1 MPSTNTLLISALLGA
16 SAVNCTLTAEA
27 QRTQRS
33 RREDF
38 QLSMRYSLTLM
49 KRGIRFWL
57 AYALAWVPY
66 AASYI
71 VIFLQQGSSL
81 NSAVI
86 DALINVI
93 SAAVLG
99 LLVLWVCGHLS
110 WSHYKRLWFFPTQIA
125 LAIVYAS
132 LWVTTVSLIFTL
144 WISLRN
150 GKFTF
155 VFLQSY
161 ALQWEFFSGLMIYA
175 TLASLSYVMQISAD
189 LREEERRARETELRA
204 ARAEALHTR
213 AELTALRSKLNPHFL
228 FNTLHT
234 LMALVRH
241 NRAEAEVAIERFSAM
256 LRYLLRR
263 QNDSGDVTSAETT
276 FAEEWDFVKN
286 YLELEKL
293 RLGNRLVVKA
303 EIDPAAFDAVL
314 PHLSLQPLVEN
325 AIKHAVAPRALG
337 GRISIA
343 ASLTDADLVLTVSD
357 NGNGAT
363 AEQLEQSSGLGL
375 KLIAKTLSTQY
386 EGRAQFAI
394 ESSPNKGFTVRLRIP
409 QDFKSPRRLG
419 PNNHETHLDRVSTV
433 TR

>member
-1 MPSTNTLLISALLGA
+1 
-16 SAVNCTLTAEA
+16 
-27 QRTQRS
+27 
-33 RREDF
+33 
-38 QLSMRYSLTLM
+38 M

-66 AASYI
+66 TASYI
-71 VIFLQQGSSL
+71 VIFLQQGGSL
-81 NSAVI
+81 NAAII

-99 LLVLWVCGHLS
+99 LLVFWVCGRLS
-110 WSHYKRLWFFPTQIA
+110 WSHYKRIWFFPTQVG
-125 LAIVYAS
+125 LAIAYAS

-150 GKFTF
+150 GTFTF
-155 VFLQSY
+155 VYLRSY

-175 TLASLSYVMQISAD
+175 TLASLAYVMQISAD

-234 LMALVRH
+234 LMALVRD
-241 NRAEAEVAIERFSAM
+241 NSAEAEVAIERFSAM

-263 QNDSGDVTSAETT
+263 QNDFGQDVTSSETT
-276 FAEEWDFVKN
+276 FADEWDFVQN
-286 YLELEKL
+286 YLALEKL
-293 RLGNRLVVKA
+293 RLGSRLAVETK
-303 EIDPAAFDAVL
+303 IDPDTFEAML
-314 PHLSLQPLVEN
+314 PPLSLQPLVEN

-343 ASLTDADLVLTVSD
+343 ASLTDEDLVLTVSD
-357 NGNGAT
+357 DGYGAT
-363 AEQLEQSSGLGL
+363 REQLEQSSGLGL
-375 KLIAKTLSTQY
+375 QLIARTLNTQY
-386 EGRAQFAI
+386 EGRALFAI
-394 ESSPNKGFTVRLRIP
+394 ESLPHKGFSVRLQIP
-409 QDFKSPRRLG
+409 QDFSPRSILKARA
-419 PNNHETHLDRVSTV
+419 V
-433 TR
+433 

>member
-1 MPSTNTLLISALLGA
+1 
-16 SAVNCTLTAEA
+16 
-27 QRTQRS
+27 
-33 RREDF
+33 
-38 QLSMRYSLTLM
+38 M

-71 VIFLQQGSSL
+71 VIFLQQGGPLSS
-81 NSAVI
+81 SIA
-86 DALINVI
+86 DALINVV

-99 LLVLWVCGHLS
+99 ILVLWLCRRLS
-110 WSHYKRLWFFPTQIA
+110 WSHYKRLWFFPAQVG
-125 LAIVYAS
+125 LAVVYATA
-132 LWVTTVSLIFTL
+132 WVTTVSLIFTL
-144 WISLRN
+144 WLSLRN
-150 GKFTF
+150 GQFTF

-175 TLASLSYVMQISAD
+175 TLASLSYVLQISAD

-234 LMALVRH
+234 LMALVRD

-263 QNDSGDVTSAETT
+263 QNNSDYDGPSSETT

-286 YLELEKL
+286 YLELERL
-293 RLGNRLVVKA
+293 RLGSRLIVETK
-303 EIDPAAFDAVL
+303 IDPDAFEAVL
-314 PHLSLQPLVEN
+314 PPLSLQPLVEN
-325 AIKHAVAPRALG
+325 GIKHAIAPRAVG
-337 GRISIA
+337 GRITIA
-343 ASLTDADLVLTVSD
+343 ASVTDEDLVLTVSD
-357 NGNGAT
+357 DGYGAT
-363 AEQLEQSSGLGL
+363 KEELEQSSGLGL
-375 KLIAKTLSTQY
+375 KLIEKTLSTQY
-386 EGRAQFAI
+386 EGRASFDI
-394 ESSPNKGFTVRLRIP
+394 ESSHQKGFTVRLRIP
-409 QDFKSPRRLG
+409 QDFKGLSFQTRATRL
-419 PNNHETHLDRVSTV
+419 EKVSTV

>member
-1 MPSTNTLLISALLGA
+1 
-16 SAVNCTLTAEA
+16 
-27 QRTQRS
+27 
-33 RREDF
+33 
-38 QLSMRYSLTLM
+38 
-49 KRGIRFWL
+49 
-57 AYALAWVPY
+57 
-66 AASYI
+66 
-71 VIFLQQGSSL
+71 
-81 NSAVI
+81 
-86 DALINVI
+86 
-93 SAAVLG
+93 
-99 LLVLWVCGHLS
+99 
-110 WSHYKRLWFFPTQIA
+110 
-125 LAIVYAS
+125 
-132 LWVTTVSLIFTL
+132 
-144 WISLRN
+144 
-150 GKFTF
+150 
-155 VFLQSY
+155 
-161 ALQWEFFSGLMIYA
+161 MIYA

-234 LMALVRH
+234 LMALVRD

-263 QNDSGDVTSAETT
+263 QNDSGHDVTSAETT

-293 RLGNRLVVKA
+293 RLGNRLVVEAK
-303 EIDPAAFDAVL
+303 IDPAAFDAVL

-343 ASLTDADLVLTVSD
+343 ASLTDEDLVLTVSD

-363 AEQLEQSSGLGL
+363 SEQLEQSSGLGL

-386 EGRAQFAI
+386 EGRALFAI

-409 QDFKSPRRLG
+409 QDFNSSRSILKA
-419 PNNHETHLDRVSTV
+419 RVV
-433 TR
+433 

>member
-1 MPSTNTLLISALLGA
+1 
-16 SAVNCTLTAEA
+16 
-27 QRTQRS
+27 
-33 RREDF
+33 
-38 QLSMRYSLTLM
+38 M

-57 AYALAWVPY
+57 AYALAWIPY
-66 AASYI
+66 AASYT
-71 VIFLQQGSSL
+71 VIFLQQGSPL

-93 SAAVLG
+93 SAAVIG
-99 LLVLWVCGHLS
+99 LLVLWVCGRLS

-132 LWVTTVSLIFTL
+132 LWVTMVSLIFTL

-213 AELTALRSKLNPHFL
+213 AELAALRSKLNPHFL

-234 LMALVRH
+234 LMALVRD
-241 NRAEAEVAIERFSAM
+241 NRAEAEVAIERFSSM

-263 QNDSGDVTSAETT
+263 QNDSGPDVTSAETT

-293 RLGNRLVVKA
+293 RLGSRLVVEAK
-303 EIDPAAFDAVL
+303 IDPAAFDAVL

-343 ASLTDADLVLTVSD
+343 ASLTDEDLVLSVSD

-363 AEQLEQSSGLGL
+363 SEQLEQSSGLGL

-386 EGRAQFAI
+386 EGRARFAI

-409 QDFKSPRRLG
+409 QDFNSSRSIFKARA
-419 PNNHETHLDRVSTV
+419 V
-433 TR
+433 

>member
-1 MPSTNTLLISALLGA
+1 M
-16 SAVNCTLTAEA
+16 
-27 QRTQRS
+27 
-33 RREDF
+33 
-38 QLSMRYSLTLM
+38 
-49 KRGIRFWL
+49 
-57 AYALAWVPY
+57 AYTLAWVPY

-71 VIFLQQGSSL
+71 VIFLQQGASL
-81 NSAVI
+81 NSAII

-99 LLVLWVCGHLS
+99 LLVLWVCARLS
-110 WSHYKRLWFFPTQIA
+110 WSHYKRLWFFPTQIG
-125 LAIVYAS
+125 LAILYAS

-144 WISLRN
+144 WISLRD
-150 GKFTF
+150 GKFTV

-189 LREEERRARETELRA
+189 LREEERRAREIELRA

-234 LMALVRH
+234 LMALVRD

-256 LRYLLRR
+256 LRYVLRR
-263 QNDSGDVTSAETT
+263 QNDSGPDVTSAETT
-276 FAEEWDFVKN
+276 FADEWEFVQN

-293 RLGNRLVVKA
+293 RLGSRLVVNT
-303 EIDPAAFDAVL
+303 EIDPEAFDAML
-314 PHLSLQPLVEN
+314 PPFSIQPLVEN
-325 AIKHAVAPRALG
+325 AIKHAIAPRAMG
-337 GRISIA
+337 GTISIT
-343 ASLTDADLVLTVSD
+343 ASLTGGDLILTVSD

-363 AEQLEQSSGLGL
+363 NSQPEQSPGLGL

-386 EGRAQFAI
+386 EGRAIFET
-394 ESSPNKGFTVRLRIP
+394 ESAPNKGFTVRLKIP
-409 QDFKSPRRLG
+409 QDTG
-419 PNNHETHLDRVSTV
+419 ITV
-433 TR
+433 GRGQYRNAVASGRT